1 MKILDLMKTYC
12 LNLFNS
18 NKPETMAMYQA
29 LLPAIIRCE
38 TKVGDTIE
46 CSADEFVQEVIN
58 FMCTELGLTGLEF
71 SNEQHGSIVED
82 TIEFTIKAVLA
93 QRKE

>member
-1 MKILDLMKTYC
+1 MKILDLMKRYC
-12 LNLFNS
+12 ESLFTS
-18 NKPETMAMYQA
+18 DEPETLAMYQA
-29 LLPAIIRCE
+29 LLPAVVRCE

-46 CSADEFVQEVIN
+46 CTADEFVQEVIN